1 MADYE
6 SKRYFESLVHFD
18 YNVAFVKQSWKPGE
32 HDGGVGPYWIPQ
44 LRNPSNWWVKLGL
57 DRFDVS
63 PILEENDTPIDQ
75 FAWLNS
81 LYRKTDEGGEGGC
94 WHH

>member
-1 MADYE
+1 
-6 SKRYFESLVHFD
+6 
-18 YNVAFVKQSWKPGE
+18 
-32 HDGGVGPYWIPQ
+32 
-44 LRNPSNWWVKLGL
+44 VKLGL